1 MFHGPLVMTSYL
13 TYCFNDP
20 ATFTPVSALANMMGL
35 HIYLFTAV
43 ALMNINWLVTT
54 FSAIFACSIS
64 IYYYCH
70 LLKYPFEAI
79 GVSLILTMSVV
90 VYTSYFCEKKF
101 KLEFLQ
107 LKHNEQM
114 HSDIRNV
121 LENLPEGILLF
132 KQAT

>member
-1 MFHGPLVMTSYL
+1 
-13 TYCFNDP
+13 
-20 ATFTPVSALANMMGL
+20 MMN
-35 HIYLFTAV
+35 ISWLFTT
-43 ALMNINWLVTT
+43 LSTIC
-54 FSAIFACSIS
+54 ACSIS
-64 IYYYCH
+64 AYYYCH

-79 GVSLILTMSVV
+79 GTLLIMTMLVV
-90 VYTSYFCEKKF
+90 AFTSYFCEKKF

-114 HSDIRNV
+114 HSDIRKV